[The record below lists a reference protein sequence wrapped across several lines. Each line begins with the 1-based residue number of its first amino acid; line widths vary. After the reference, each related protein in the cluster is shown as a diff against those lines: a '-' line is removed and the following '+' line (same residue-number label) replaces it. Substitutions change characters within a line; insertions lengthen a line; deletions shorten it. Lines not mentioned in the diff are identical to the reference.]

1 MYSIHDTFRHVGSS
15 KTSVDCK
22 LHFEEFYVQDATGD
36 FNCFAID
43 TSKITRSTRVD
54 EPISCA
60 MPIQEFTAAPFGA
73 PIRPMAGSITFKG
86 NMTGEEVFILNQ
98 YEDSNFWLGNITT
111 IKIFVFIL
119 ELAGYNAARGD
130 FDAEFDNG
138 MELSLNDI
146 EVDGTMYDVVNNG
159 GSEKQSFKN
168 LVDENE
174 ETVALIAQLSV
185 AMLEIY
191 KRKLRARRKRKR

>member
-86 NMTGEEVFILNQ
+86 NMTGEQVF
-98 YEDSNFWLGNITT
+98 F
-111 IKIFVFIL
+111 
-119 ELAGYNAARGD
+119 
-130 FDAEFDNG
+130 
-138 MELSLNDI
+138 
-146 EVDGTMYDVVNNG
+146 
-159 GSEKQSFKN
+159 FKP
-168 LVDENE
+168 V
-174 ETVALIAQLSV
+174 
-185 AMLEIY
+185 
-191 KRKLRARRKRKR
+191 